1 MLPLSREKNNTT
13 ERVCLARCFSPKSL
27 LPRWSNEFAH
37 GSLNDMAWLEVV
49 WHFHN
54 MNGICLGVLPGKKCG
69 KRRGKRWNQPRD
81 IRHYHWQL
89 FQNVFDFF
97 WMLSNNLKRQSMHL
111 WYLVPVQPIANPVGP
126 LDLGLD
132 VLAWVFALR
141 IFHCKIFMNLYESFE
156 NSLWRTRWRVF
167 FMWIRQ
173 MNFNWCCANL
183 YRLVFDI
190 VKHQS
195 WQLELAAEWRTNS
208 LLLGFLMQ
216 P

>member
-1 MLPLSREKNNTT
+1 MFCLERSVPRDVASVEISPGICGITIGNYFRMCSIFFECCQTT
-13 ERVCLARCFSPKSL
+13 WKGSQCICDTWCPYSL
-27 LPRWSNEFAH
+27 LN
-37 GSLNDMAWLEVV
+37 
-49 WHFHN
+49 
-54 MNGICLGVLPGKKCG
+54 
-69 KRRGKRWNQPRD
+69 
-81 IRHYHWQL
+81 
-89 FQNVFDFF
+89 
-97 WMLSNNLKRQSMHL
+97 
-111 WYLVPVQPIANPVGP
+111 ANPVGP

-183 YRLVFDI
+183 YRLVFHI

-195 WQLELAAEWRTNS
+195 WQLELVAEWRTNS